1 MIPTVTGIY
10 NGANRSPAGTAISS
24 ALATL
29 RDPAGGFTY
38 YNFEANDVLQYS
50 TTTKQ
55 SPSMLLIALQT
66 VFRSA
71 KHLTP
76 SILSLLLLTRLFQE
90 PEVLHFQEP
99 AICNVTLQV
108 QMG

>member
-1 MIPTVTGIY
+1 MVPTV
-10 NGANRSPAGTAISS
+10 AP
-24 ALATL
+24 L
-29 RDPAGGFTY
+29 
-38 YNFEANDVLQYS
+38 VLQFQVPWQPCATPQEDSLITILKLTMYCN
-50 TTTKQ
+50 TALQHKQ